1 MNETTNNIQP
11 TNSNFFTNRNG
22 NTLMKEFE
30 GVLQH
35 NNHIKNLDAVVGF
48 LRASGYFS
56 LRPFLDNINKVRV
69 LIGIDVD
76 KYIAQA
82 ATQGKMFLGAEEEV
96 KEDCLRKIRKDIEHS
111 NYSKEVENGMLQMVQ
126 DLIDGKLELRAH
138 PSKRIHAKLYVLYP
152 DDFNQYSQGMAITGS
167 SNLSGN
173 GLGIS
178 QDKQYEFNVKLDRFD
193 DVKFAKDEFEL
204 LWKEADGCEITAEE
218 IKASIDRTYLK
229 GDVAPYDLYIKMLM
243 EYFSDRVL
251 ATDDNNP
258 FDMPEGYTK
267 YDYQM
272 DAVME
277 GYQKLIKYDRFC
289 VAGISK
295 GMDITGQTC
304 GLSILIMAFVV
315 SWNVFILRIILL

>member
-1 MNETTNNIQP
+1 M
-11 TNSNFFTNRNG
+11 
-22 NTLMKEFE
+22 
-30 GVLQH
+30 
-35 NNHIKNLDAVVGF
+35 
-48 LRASGYFS
+48 
-56 LRPFLDNINKVRV
+56 
-69 LIGIDVD
+69 
-76 KYIAQA
+76 
-82 ATQGKMFLGAEEEV
+82 
-96 KEDCLRKIRKDIEHS
+96 
-111 NYSKEVENGMLQMVQ
+111 
-126 DLIDGKLELRAH
+126 
-138 PSKRIHAKLYVLYP
+138 
-152 DDFNQYSQGMAITGS
+152 
-167 SNLSGN
+167 
-173 GLGIS
+173 
-178 QDKQYEFNVKLDRFD
+178 
-193 DVKFAKDEFEL
+193 
-204 LWKEADGCEITAEE
+204 EITAEE

-304 GLSILIMAFVV
+304 GLSILIKAFVV